1 MRELILDE
9 CNNVSGGLTN
19 FGTIL
24 YSTGIGAGIGTI
36 AGFGFSNSGM
46 LAPVLGGMIGCSVG
60 AGIGFTI
67 VFGAAIIKFAG
78 SETSL

>member
-1 MRELILDE
+1 MRELTLNE
-9 CNNVSGGLTN
+9 CTNVDGGLSN
-19 FGTIL
+19 LGTVL
-24 YSTGIGAGIGTI
+24 YSTGIGTGLGTLAGL
-36 AGFGFSNSGM
+36 GFSNSGM
-46 LAPVLGGMIGCSVG
+46 LAPIIGGAIGCSIG